1 MVVILLAVSLFAK
14 NELLV
19 DILLAPFCLI
29 SVLLLSCIDC
39 NRCRFSSTIPN
50 HGI

>member
-1 MVVILLAVSLFAK
+1 MVAVVLAVSLFAK

-19 DILLAPFCLI
+19 DILFVPFCLT

-39 NRCRFSSTIPN
+39 NRCRFSNTIPS
-50 HGI
+50 HGM